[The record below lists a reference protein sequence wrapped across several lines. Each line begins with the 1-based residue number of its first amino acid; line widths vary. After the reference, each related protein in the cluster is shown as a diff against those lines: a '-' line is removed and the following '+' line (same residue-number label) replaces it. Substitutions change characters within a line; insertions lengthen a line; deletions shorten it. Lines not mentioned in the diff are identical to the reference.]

1 MPTDMIN
8 PIFQITRID
17 RLSERLVT
25 ERFFYGWTIVLITFS
40 TSMITA
46 GIGGYGL
53 SFFVIPMSEALGVSR
68 TEFSGIIIFRLAL
81 LPLMPL
87 MGILVDK
94 KHGPRLMLVFGSI
107 FAGIA
112 LMLTSRVDSLWQFYI
127 VFGVIFGLATMT
139 MGGQLVG
146 PAVISKWFIKKR
158 GRAMAIG
165 TMGISAGGVVIAPL
179 AGWLVGEY
187 GWRTAWVV
195 LGLVL
200 ILVVAPAAALFMR
213 RSPEDVNLLPDGD
226 AAPTTQSAALQNR
239 PSEVEYSWT
248 LRQALKTQAL
258 WIVLAV
264 QVLMLMS
271 LMPVLFHQVAYIQDK
286 GYDLTTAATVA
297 TTLAFSAMVSKL
309 FWGYLTERMHVRW
322 VIALCFVPSGLSLFL
337 LVWAQSVQML
347 FVYAV
352 IHGFAM
358 GGAPTL
364 MNVVWASYFGR
375 QHMGAIRGV
384 VTPVGMF
391 FGSFSPIFAGW
402 LWTPEKSYGVSFIIF
417 ALTYVAGGLLIM
429 MVRSPRAPSPASL
442 EKQAA
447 PVL

>member
-1 MPTDMIN
+1 
-8 PIFQITRID
+8 
-17 RLSERLVT
+17 
-25 ERFFYGWTIVLITFS
+25 
-40 TSMITA
+40 MITA

-53 SFFVIPMSEALGVSR
+53 SFFVIPMSETLGVSR
-68 TEFSGIIIFRLAL
+68 TEFSGIMVFRLAL
-81 LPLMPL
+81 LPLMPF

-112 LMLTSRVDSLWQFYI
+112 LMLTSRVDNIWQFYI

-146 PAVISKWFIKKR
+146 PAVISKWFVRKR

-179 AGWLVGEY
+179 AGWLVGEF

-200 ILVVAPAAALFMR
+200 IMVVAPIAALFMR

-226 AAPTTQSAALQNR
+226 AAPMTQSASIQNR
-239 PSEVEYSWT
+239 PSEVEYPWT
-248 LRQALKTQAL
+248 LRQALRTQAL
-258 WIVLAV
+258 WVVLAV
-264 QVLMLMS
+264 QVLMLVS

-297 TTLAFSAMVSKL
+297 TTLAFFALVSKL
-309 FWGYLTERMHVRW
+309 FWGYLTERIHVRW
-322 VIALCFVPSGLSLFL
+322 VIALCFIPTGLSLFL
-337 LVWAQSVQML
+337 LIGAQSIQML

-352 IHGFAM
+352 IHGFTM

-364 MNVVWASYFGR
+364 MNMIWPAYFGR
-375 QHMGAIRGV
+375 QHMGAIRGA

-402 LWTPEKSYGVSFIIF
+402 LWTPEKSYGVSFMLF
-417 ALTYVAGGLLIM
+417 AFIYVVAGLLIM
-429 MVRSPRAPSPASL
+429 VVRSPRAPSPVPF
-442 EKQAA
+442 EEQAA
-447 PVL
+447 PVQ